1 MGNAKESS
9 SEGGAAKL
17 LKGSL
22 LIIISNFI
30 LRVGGYFYRMI
41 MARLLGPIGYGL
53 LGVTLPFQGIFQILA
68 AGGLPPAIAK
78 YVSQHKALGEDAM
91 ARQVLFTTMKFMALL
106 GIFFS
111 MVMFFSSD
119 YIAIDIFHKPLAA
132 LPLKAVALITPFS
145 VIVGAFRGAF
155 QGLYRMEYV
164 VVTRLV
170 EQVFM
175 IIFATIL
182 VMIGFYAAG
191 AVIGTAIGFAG
202 SAVAA
207 ALIFKKFLWKELP
220 KPAPED
226 AFNFRQEVGLI
237 IKLLKFSIPVIITA
251 LAEMAIYDISVFV
264 LFALMATE
272 FTGYYTSADPI
283 ARLPLVISTSVATAV
298 LPAASEAFAL
308 KNKDLLQT
316 YVVES
321 YRLVILTVLPMCMGI
336 LIFSKPILE
345 LLFSKEY
352 VAASGALSILVV
364 GMSFYT
370 LYVVSA
376 SIIQG
381 IGYPQDPMY
390 ILVLGTIINLIL
402 NFALVPILGL
412 EGAALA
418 TTIATFIIMV
428 LMVWRTFKVTE
439 ITPPYKA
446 FIKIILASAIMGLSV
461 CFFPQSITGLFAA
474 IPVAT
479 VVYIV
484 SFLLLKGFTKKD
496 VKMFRKFENKLGP
509 LAGMY
514 SKIINII
521 DRYSDK

>member
-1 MGNAKESS
+1 MENAEESS
-9 SEGGAAKL
+9 GTNGTKKL

-30 LRVGGYFYRMI
+30 LRIGGYIYRMI

-78 YVSQHKALGEDAM
+78 YVSQHKALGEDVL
-91 ARQVLFTTMKFMALL
+91 ARQILFTTMKFMVLL

-119 YIAIDIFHKPLAA
+119 YIAINIFKKPLAA

-164 VVTRLV
+164 VATRLV

-175 IIFATIL
+175 ITFATIL
-182 VMIGFYAAG
+182 VIIGFYAAG

-202 SAVAA
+202 SAISG

-226 AFNFRQEVGLI
+226 AFSFREEIDLI
-237 IKLLKFSIPVIITA
+237 IHLLKFSIPVIITA

-264 LFALMATE
+264 LFKLMATE
-272 FTGYYTSADPI
+272 FTGYYASADPI

-298 LPAASEAFAL
+298 LPAASEALAL
-308 KNKDLLQT
+308 RNKELLKT

-321 YRLVILTVLPMCMGI
+321 YRLVILTVLPMCVGI
-336 LIFSKPILE
+336 LVFAKPILE
-345 LLFSKEY
+345 LLFSTEY
-352 VAASGALSILVV
+352 VAAAGALSILVI

-370 LYVVSA
+370 LFAVSS

-381 IGYPQDPMY
+381 IGYPKDPMY
-390 ILVLGTIINLIL
+390 ILIIGTIINLIL
-402 NFALVPILGL
+402 NIILVPFFGL

-446 FIKIILASAIMGLSV
+446 FLKIIIASIIMGLSV
-461 CFFPQSITGLFAA
+461 CLFPQNIWGLIIA
-474 IPVAT
+474 IPIAT
-479 VVYIV
+479 VVYAL

-496 VKMFRKFENKLGP
+496 VKIFRKFENKLGP
-509 LAGMY
+509 LTGIY
-514 SKIINII
+514 SKIIDII
-521 DRYSDK
+521 DKYSCE